1 MRAPVSTKKSTTHK
15 EHFMKSI
22 HTIVL
27 SAALALTVTPL
38 IASAA
43 GDHGGGHASAAKA
56 TPTST
61 AAASPSKAASGTA
74 ASSDAAMTDGE
85 IRKVD
90 KDAGKI
96 TIKHGELK
104 NLDMPAMTMV
114 FQVKDKSMLDAV
126 KTGDKVSF
134 VADKID
140 GKFTVTQI
148 EAKK

>member
-1 MRAPVSTKKSTTHK
+1 MT
-15 EHFMKSI
+15 SI
-22 HTIVL
+22 HSLVL
-27 SAALALTVTPL
+27 SAALALGTTPL

-43 GDHGGGHASAAKA
+43 GDHGGGHAGSARSMS
-56 TPTST
+56 TST
-61 AAASPSKAASGTA
+61 VAASQSNAASGAT
-74 ASSDAAMTDGE
+74 ASSNTAMTDGE

-114 FQVKDKSMLDAV
+114 FQVKDKSMLDTV
-126 KTGDKVSF
+126 KAGDKVSF
-134 VADKID
+134 MADKID